1 MKKLIIL
8 IGIILFG
15 ITAEAQP
22 GKTICMPVNVAKQIA
37 EELSV
42 CDSAKAILAIS
53 EEKIAKLKE
62 KIEYK
67 DSMILNYKM
76 IEVNLVNQVTNTQ
89 KQRDLTGLMFIDCRR
104 QYNALAKK
112 ERITRF
118 KSKMKSIIGI
128 PVVIALAVI
137 CIAK

>member
-1 MKKLIIL
+1 MKNLIIL

-15 ITAEAQP
+15 ITVQAQP
-22 GKTICMPVNVAKQIA
+22 KTVCMPIKVAKQIA

-42 CDSAKAILAIS
+42 CDSTQVVLILA
-53 EEKIAKLKE
+53 EQKIVKLKE

-89 KQRDLTGLMFIDCRR
+89 KQRDLTSLMFIDCRR

-112 ERITRF
+112 EKITRL
-118 KSKMKSIIGI
+118 KNKMKSIIGI
-128 PVVIALAVI
+128 PIVVALAILYIV
-137 CIAK
+137 K